1 MRPAASRLWA
11 AVLAAALAL
20 AAGAAPAQSSRTAWL
35 WDAADAPAWSGTE
48 AAVVVQHLLLSG
60 ERLLARPRLRAP
72 ALAPATR
79 VTPVVHVDLS
89 TVRPP
94 VRIEQHRDALRDA
107 VLRAARASTS
117 GWVQLDME
125 ARPSHR
131 DFYLALV
138 RELRAAL
145 PRELRL
151 SVTALAWWCRA
162 PAWLDANAADEVVPM
177 FFRMGADAAALR
189 RLVADSPQSLHPR
202 CRQDA
207 AGFST
212 REPFDAAT
220 TGRYRRTYWF
230 DEHRWRA
237 TTPP

>member
-1 MRPAASRLWA
+1 MRPPASRRQA
-11 AVLAAALAL
+11 ALAAALAL
-20 AAGAAPAQSSRTAWL
+20 AAGTVAAQPLRTAWL
-35 WDAADAPAWSGTE
+35 WDAADAPAWPNAE

-79 VTPVVHVDLS
+79 VTPVVHVEVS
-89 TVRPP
+89 TVQPP
-94 VRIEQHRDALRDA
+94 VRIERHRDALRDA
-107 VLRAARASTS
+107 VLRAAHASSS

-125 ARPSHR
+125 ARPSQR
-131 DFYLALV
+131 GFYLALV

-151 SVTALAWWCRA
+151 SVTALAWWCRS
-162 PAWLDANAADEVVPM
+162 PAWLDGNAADEVVPM
-177 FFRMGADAAALR
+177 FFRMGADTAALR
-189 RLVADSPQSLHPR
+189 RLVAQSPQALHPR

-212 REPFDAAT
+212 REAFDAAT
-220 TGRYRRTYWF
+220 TGRYRKTYWF
-230 DEHRWRA
+230 DERRWRA
-237 TTPP
+237 VAPP